1 MRKRRRFSSRPSAV
15 WRVRLRPFAV
25 VIIFVA
31 AGLPNVL
38 AGAFNYVH
46 NLSEIV
52 AKLGRLEPDFQLTQA
67 AINAVAYPVGAV
79 LFWYLGYSVYRK
91 GIVKLQSGQLSSERG
106 RTLRRRALDLGC
118 LVSLISIVEWTIA
131 ACVYPISL
139 RVIQAEMPASAMLR
153 FFFSLLLC
161 GLVAAAYPFF
171 VVTFFS
177 LRSLYPVFVVSD
189 YEGASSDADL
199 LRRVGRWNAVY
210 LVVAASAPFLA
221 ITALIADSW
230 INDNVL
236 PDGAERSM
244 AVFSAIGVLGL
255 PWLFWLS
262 HAIRTDLAT
271 LSGVLATD
279 ERGS

>member
-1 MRKRRRFSSRPSAV
+1 MNPGTSRL
-15 WRVRLRPFAV
+15 W
-25 VIIFVA
+25 
-31 AGLPNVL
+31 NVL
-38 AGAFNYVH
+38 RDASCMRSNRFFATTD
-46 NLSEIV
+46 S
-52 AKLGRLEPDFQLTQA
+52 
-67 AINAVAYPVGAV
+67 
-79 LFWYLGYSVYRK
+79 
-91 GIVKLQSGQLSSERG
+91 RG
-106 RTLRRRALDLGC
+106 LR
-118 LVSLISIVEWTIA
+118 
-131 ACVYPISL
+131 YPISL
-139 RVIQAEMPASAMLR
+139 RLIHADMPAAAMLR

-199 LRRVGRWNAVY
+199 LRKVGRWNAVY

-271 LSGVLATD
+271 LSGVLASD

>member
-1 MRKRRRFSSRPSAV
+1 M
-15 WRVRLRPFAV
+15 
-25 VIIFVA
+25 
-31 AGLPNVL
+31 
-38 AGAFNYVH
+38 
-46 NLSEIV
+46 
-52 AKLGRLEPDFQLTQA
+52 GRLIA
-67 AINAVAYPVGAV
+67 
-79 LFWYLGYSVYRK
+79 
-91 GIVKLQSGQLSSERG
+91 
-106 RTLRRRALDLGC
+106 
-118 LVSLISIVEWTIA
+118 LISIVEWSIA

-139 RVIQAEMPASAMLR
+139 RLIHADMPAAAMLR

-177 LRSLYPVFVVSD
+177 LRSLYPVFVESD

-199 LRRVGRWNAVY
+199 LRKVGRWNAVY

-244 AVFSAIGVLGL
+244 AVFSVIGVLGL

-271 LSGVLATD
+271 LWGVLASD

>member
-1 MRKRRRFSSRPSAV
+1 M
-15 WRVRLRPFAV
+15 
-25 VIIFVA
+25 
-31 AGLPNVL
+31 
-38 AGAFNYVH
+38 
-46 NLSEIV
+46 
-52 AKLGRLEPDFQLTQA
+52 
-67 AINAVAYPVGAV
+67 
-79 LFWYLGYSVYRK
+79 
-91 GIVKLQSGQLSSERG
+91 
-106 RTLRRRALDLGC
+106 GC
-118 LVSLISIVEWTIA
+118 LVALISIVEWTIA

-139 RVIQAEMPASAMLR
+139 RLIHADMPTAAMLR

-171 VVTFFS
+171 IVTFFS

-189 YEGASSDADL
+189 FEGASTDVDL
-199 LRRVGRWNAVY
+199 LRKVGRWNGVY
-210 LVVAASAPFLA
+210 LVVAALAPFLA
-221 ITALIADSW
+221 ITALIADSR

-236 PDGAERSM
+236 PEGAERSM

-262 HAIRTDLAT
+262 QAIRTDLAT